1 MKKSRDIRV
10 IRTQT
15 ALLIALEELLK
26 TKKLSSIT
34 ITDLCLEA
42 KINRNTFYYHY
53 NNIFE
58 FLNEHKQIII
68 DDLNEIPDVSKT
80 HNRRNLIEVFK
91 ILKYHPHF
99 LNILISPNCDLDFFN
114 EIFSVASKKISI
126 FIPKNDNDLT
136 GKERLL
142 CSYSNAGCNAVI
154 TAWINNGMTET
165 PEAISDII
173 WESSRKGI
181 FSILFPGEDFN

>member
-10 IRTQT
+10 VRTQT

-26 TKKLSSIT
+26 TKKLSAIT

-58 FLNEHKQIII
+58 FLNEHKQIVI
-68 DDLNEIPDVSKT
+68 DDLSEIPDVSKT

-114 EIFSVASKKISI
+114 EIFSVASRKISI
-126 FIPKNDNDLT
+126 FVPINENELT
-136 GKERLL
+136 RKEQLL
-142 CSYSNAGCNAVI
+142 CSYSNAGCNAII
-154 TAWINNGMTET
+154 TSWILNGMTEA
-165 PEAISDII
+165 PEEISDII
-173 WESSRKGI
+173 WESSKKGV
-181 FSILFPGEDFN
+181 FSILFPSEDFS